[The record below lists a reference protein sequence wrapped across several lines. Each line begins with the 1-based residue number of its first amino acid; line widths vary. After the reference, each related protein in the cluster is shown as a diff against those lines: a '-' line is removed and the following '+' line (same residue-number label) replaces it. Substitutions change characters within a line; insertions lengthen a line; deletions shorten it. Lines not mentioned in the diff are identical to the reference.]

1 MFQVYVSKHVAPFT
15 SKNRAFSIAPAANPQ
30 VVNSGEIVA
39 GRSTF
44 HIASSI
50 ASAVN
55 GSGFAFVQMMDPNS
69 PDSQQV
75 FSVAASLSFSVDS
88 NYIPC
93 VVRFEDT
100 ASQPTSFDIATA
112 DFIPVE
118 VSAISPRTLSV
129 RDCVTVDV
137 KPRTQ
142 DNNVFV
148 GVVFFS
154 ASANAGN
161 VTGVVSMAQVDHEVT
176 ALQPLK

>member
-15 SKNRAFSIAPAANPQ
+15 SKNCAFSIAPAVDPQ

-44 HIASSI
+44 RIASSI
-50 ASAVN
+50 GAASN
-55 GSGFAFVQMMDPNS
+55 GRGFAFVQMMDPNS

-93 VVRFEDT
+93 VVRFESP
-100 ASQPTSFDIATA
+100 AAQPTSFNISAS

-118 VSAISPRTLSV
+118 ASALSPRALSV

-137 KPRTQ
+137 KPRAEG
-142 DNNVFV
+142 NNVFV

-154 ASANAGN
+154 AAANAGN

-176 ALQPLK
+176 TLQPLK

>member
-15 SKNRAFSIAPAANPQ
+15 SKNLDFSITPAANPQ

-44 HIASSI
+44 RIDSSI

-55 GSGFAFVQMMDPNS
+55 GSGFSFVQMMDPSS
-69 PDSQQV
+69 PDFQQV
-75 FSVAASLSFSVDS
+75 FSVAASLSFNVDS

-93 VVRFEDT
+93 VVRFENTD
-100 ASQPTSFDIATA
+100 AQPNNFDIATA

-118 VSAISPRTLSV
+118 VSAISPRALSV

-142 DNNVFV
+142 GNNVFV

-154 ASANAGN
+154 ASADAGH

>member
-1 MFQVYVSKHVAPFT
+1 MFQVYVSKHVSPFT
-15 SKNRAFSIAPAANPQ
+15 STNRAFSISPAVNPQ
-30 VVNSGEIVA
+30 VVNANAIVA

-44 HIASSI
+44 RFTSSI
-50 ASAVN
+50 GAASN
-55 GSGFAFVQMMDPNS
+55 GHGFAFVQMMDPNS

-93 VVRFEDT
+93 IVRFEST
-100 ASQPTSFDIATA
+100 ESQPTFINADSA

-118 VSAISPRTLSV
+118 ASALSPRALSV

-137 KPRTQ
+137 KPRSQ
-142 DNNVFV
+142 GKNVFV
-148 GVVFFS
+148 GVVFLTGA
-154 ASANAGN
+154 ASAGN